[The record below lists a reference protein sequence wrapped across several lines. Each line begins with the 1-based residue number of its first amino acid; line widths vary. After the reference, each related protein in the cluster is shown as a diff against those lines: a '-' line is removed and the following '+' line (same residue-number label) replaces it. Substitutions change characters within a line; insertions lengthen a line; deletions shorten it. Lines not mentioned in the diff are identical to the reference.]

1 VRQHLIIYAKRPLPG
16 YAKTRLGAGIGAE
29 QAAGVYAR
37 LLYTYLTSVICEQL
51 PDTILELAAAS
62 DEDCAYFEQA
72 FPEMIVRPQI
82 EGDLGARMDH
92 SFQQAFREGAET
104 VVLTGSDIPELT
116 VAIVRQA
123 FELLRPPDDRDRLPG
138 VIGPATDGGYY
149 LIGMRAP
156 GAGLFDN
163 VTWSTETVLAQTLAK
178 ADQALV
184 HLAVL
189 PELSDI
195 DVQDDYE
202 AWLRAL
208 RASCPDTGGAST
220 LTLELK

>member
-1 VRQHLIIYAKRPLPG
+1 MRQHLIIYAKRPLPG

-37 LLYTYLTSVICEQL
+37 LLYTYLTGVICERL
-51 PDTILELAAAS
+51 PDTVLELAAAS
-62 DEDCAYFEQA
+62 AEDCAYFEQA
-72 FPEMIVRPQI
+72 FPEMMVRPQI
-82 EGDLGARMDH
+82 KGDLGARMSN
-92 SFQQAFREGAET
+92 SFQQAFREGAEA

-123 FELLRPPDDRDRLPG
+123 FELLRLPDDSDRLPG

-156 GAGLFDN
+156 GAGLFDK
-163 VTWSTETVLAQTLAK
+163 VAWSTDAVLAQTLAK
-178 ADQALV
+178 AAQELV
-184 HLAVL
+184 HLALL

-208 RASCPDTGGAST
+208 RASCPDTAGVITYS
-220 LTLELK
+220 LDLK